1 MKHSFIK
8 TLLSIHMIY
17 INKVTF
23 CWGGG
28 SNKDIIYSSLF
39 KLIKVKS
46 AKNNK
51 IKQFISLYL
60 CDCLIDLQNVFRD
73 NDIYKTINQINIISI
88 LTIRL
93 YETFFYQFGKKFRSQ
108 IYWYVISQ
116 FWSNQVRLLLRES
129 VRQFCLK

>member
-1 MKHSFIK
+1 
-8 TLLSIHMIY
+8 MIY

-73 NDIYKTINQINIISI
+73 NDIYKTIN
-88 LTIRL
+88 
-93 YETFFYQFGKKFRSQ
+93 
-108 IYWYVISQ
+108 
-116 FWSNQVRLLLRES
+116 
-129 VRQFCLK
+129 